1 MTKMQRVVSYLTL
14 FSLCSTSL
22 VAQSPAPFDTTL
34 VGQWP
39 YSAMHMLFEKTI
51 FKVDVLTLD
60 VRFGPEPA
68 RRLEALVAGGRY
80 SSALADSI
88 AAVAVD
94 ARDAWARLRFERNV
108 SLGRFLDGVRKNL
121 KRALQAG
128 IIDADSYDDISG
140 DLPFWYKFLAAD
152 GIHDGDEMFY
162 RIRGDTLHTVYRAVT
177 GEVLLDQIDIGP
189 ERRLSVLGGYFA
201 PKSDF
206 RKGLIKSLFEN

>member
-1 MTKMQRVVSYLTL
+1 MQRLVRYLIHL
-14 FSLCSTSL
+14 SLCSTSL
-22 VAQSPAPFDTTL
+22 VAQSPVPFDTTL

-39 YSAMHMLFEKTI
+39 YSSMYTLFEKTI

-68 RRLEALVAGGRY
+68 RRLEALAAGRRY
-80 SSALADSI
+80 SSSLADSI
-88 AAVAVD
+88 AAVAVG

-108 SLGRFLDGVRKNL
+108 SLARFLDGVRKNL

-128 IIDADSYDDISG
+128 IIDADSYDHISR
-140 DLPFWYKFLAAD
+140 DLPVWYQFLAAD

-177 GEVLLDQIDIGP
+177 GEVLLDQIDIGA

>member
-1 MTKMQRVVSYLTL
+1 MQRVVSYLIPL
-14 FSLCSTSL
+14 SLCSTSL
-22 VAQSPAPFDTTL
+22 VAQSPAPFDTTS

-39 YSAMHMLFEKTI
+39 SSAMHMLFEKTI

-68 RRLEALVAGGRY
+68 GRLEALVAGRRY

-108 SLGRFLDGVRKNL
+108 SLARFLDGVRKNL
-121 KRALQAG
+121 KRALQGG
-128 IIDADSYDDISG
+128 IIDADSYDDISR
-140 DLPFWYKFLAAD
+140 DLPVWYQFLAAD

-162 RIRGDTLHTVYRAVT
+162 RIRGDTLHTAYRSVT

>member
-1 MTKMQRVVSYLTL
+1 
-14 FSLCSTSL
+14 
-22 VAQSPAPFDTTL
+22 
-34 VGQWP
+34 
-39 YSAMHMLFEKTI
+39 MHTLFEKTI

-68 RRLEALVAGGRY
+68 RRLEALAAGRPY
-80 SSALADSI
+80 SSTLADSI

-108 SLGRFLDGVRKNL
+108 SLVRFLDGVRKNL
-121 KRALQAG
+121 KRALQAN
-128 IIDADSYDDISG
+128 IIDADSYDDISS
-140 DLPFWYKFLAAD
+140 DLPVWYQFLAAD

-162 RIRGDTLHTVYRAVT
+162 RIRGDTLHTAYRAVT

>member
-1 MTKMQRVVSYLTL
+1 MQRVVSYPILL
-14 FSLCSTSL
+14 SLCSTSL

-39 YSAMHMLFEKTI
+39 YSAMHTLFEKTI

-68 RRLEALVAGGRY
+68 RRLEALAAGRPY
-80 SSALADSI
+80 SSTLADSI

-108 SLGRFLDGVRKNL
+108 SLVRFLDGIRKNL
-121 KRALQAG
+121 KSALQAG
-128 IIDADSYDDISG
+128 IIDADSYDDISR
-140 DLPFWYKFLAAD
+140 DLPVWYQFLAAD

-162 RIRGDTLHTVYRAVT
+162 RIRGDTLHTAYRAVT

-206 RKGLIKSLFEN
+206 RKGLVKSLFEN